1 MLRKW
6 YIELPLLL
14 SAIFLTTYI
23 ALQSDFELPDH
34 LINFKRKEEQPMW
47 CGVVSAADMFDRPD
61 SKRWSEG
68 KNLFKSNCASCHN
81 PKADGTGPALQGVTA
96 RWQAAGKFKKK
107 TGEQWLYAW
116 VKNWHDVVDA
126 GYPYG
131 VSIANSRTSEMNVF
145 SAFTDKDVDAIIFYI
160 DNPAAQRTSPVSEVL
175 P

>member
-14 SAIFLTTYI
+14 SAILLSTYI
-23 ALQSDFELPDH
+23 ALQSDFEVPEH
-34 LINFKRKEEQPMW
+34 IITFERKEESRWW
-47 CGVVSAADMFDRPD
+47 CGTTMPVPKAVAPQ
-61 SKRWSEG
+61 WHEG

-81 PKADGTGPALQGVTA
+81 PKADGTGPPLQGVTA